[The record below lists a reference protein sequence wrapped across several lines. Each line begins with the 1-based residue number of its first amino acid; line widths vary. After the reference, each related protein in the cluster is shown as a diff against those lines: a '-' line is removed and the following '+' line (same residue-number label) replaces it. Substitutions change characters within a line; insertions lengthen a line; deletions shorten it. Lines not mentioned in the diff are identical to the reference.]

1 MENKATK
8 LGSAANVGLQMTK
21 NILRQEFFYF
31 SLSSVKTLVGF
42 LFGVND
48 QMLRNWF
55 PVTKDVPQRLNSRSL
70 SLEGVLGG

>member
-8 LGSAANVGLQMTK
+8 LGSAASVGLQMTK

-42 LFGVND
+42 
-48 QMLRNWF
+48 
-55 PVTKDVPQRLNSRSL
+55 SL
-70 SLEGVLGG
+70 V